1 MEKFSKQCYHALKQ
15 RRALAQLKTNLAPN
29 SIIIHEDFSENYAC
43 KHQSEIMYAH
53 WKTQQVTVFTAIAWY
68 RHLDA
73 VKSKSFVVVSDALDH
88 NKSAVYTFNGLILAE
103 MTNVTEFN
111 HVHYWSDGA
120 ASQFKSKY
128 MMNNL
133 RYHSEDFLVTADWS
147 FFATADGKGPVDGI
161 GGTVKRSVYL
171 EVIKGREIVSNYSDF
186 LRVAKATNSTITV
199 LSCISAKIA
208 ETEENLKEHYVQARD
223 LPGIREQHYF
233 FVTDGKV
240 NGLRTCPTSNNANT
254 SLLPPNPAAAASSSM
269 IEFEASPSLKLWNL
283 VAVAYEQDVWF
294 GEIIEMV
301 SEGEVKVKFLTAIG
315 RKLKWPAKDM
325 VEAVHQ
331 NHILPTKPN
340 LAPCDNSLRAF
351 KVINLEAV
359 ELDYATLKRK
369 W

>member
-1 MEKFSKQCYHALKQ
+1 
-15 RRALAQLKTNLAPN
+15 
-29 SIIIHEDFSENYAC
+29 
-43 KHQSEIMYAH
+43 
-53 WKTQQVTVFTAIAWY
+53 
-68 RHLDA
+68 
-73 VKSKSFVVVSDALDH
+73 
-88 NKSAVYTFNGLILAE
+88 
-103 MTNVTEFN
+103 
-111 HVHYWSDGA
+111 
-120 ASQFKSKY
+120 
-128 MMNNL
+128 
-133 RYHSEDFLVTADWS
+133 
-147 FFATADGKGPVDGI
+147 
-161 GGTVKRSVYL
+161 
-171 EVIKGREIVSNYSDF
+171 
-186 LRVAKATNSTITV
+186 
-199 LSCISAKIA
+199 
-208 ETEENLKEHYVQARD
+208 
-223 LPGIREQHYF
+223 
-233 FVTDGKV
+233 
-240 NGLRTCPTSNNANT
+240 
-254 SLLPPNPAAAASSSM
+254 M